1 MQDGGCQGCFQNGK
15 IDGRRSKLD
24 INEMG
29 RYVFLGKVNMNIEE
43 QLLTASIRDTINLG
57 ERAVD
62 KLYSLAERRSNSDDW
77 DGDGA
82 EEYHEAEDVLRY
94 YVEKAFRDVAILA
107 ERLGLPI
114 LRAEISEK
122 MSSFSDLVHIE
133 PVPRDV
139 MMFSP
144 PLQAAN
150 NFFRSMA
157 IMTEG
162 REITGLRVFEQILEN
177 TGKII
182 AARGLTPDR
191 ETAVSDAVLE
201 VLKFAFPDATK
212 TVNIPKSLKTY
223 KPDIGVKSLL
233 AAAEYKYANTKEKAK
248 SVLDGIYADM
258 RGYYSKYEW
267 RNFYAVIYQ
276 TETFYTQKDVER
288 EFQLVRADLNWRPV
302 VVFGKG
308 GR

>member
-1 MQDGGCQGCFQNGK
+1 MD
-15 IDGRRSKLD
+15 
-24 INEMG
+24 
-29 RYVFLGKVNMNIEE
+29 VEE
-43 QLLTASIRDTINLG
+43 QLLTASIRNTINLG

-62 KLYSLAERRSNSDDW
+62 KLYSLAERRSSDADY
-77 DGDGA
+77 DGDHADEHSEA
-82 EEYHEAEDVLRY
+82 EEVLKY
-94 YVEKAFRDVAILA
+94 YVEKAFRDVGILA

-114 LRAEISEK
+114 LRAEIVEK
-122 MSSFSDLVHIE
+122 MKSFSDLVQIE

-150 NFFRSMA
+150 NFFRSMSV
-157 IMTEG
+157 MTEG
-162 REITGLRVFEQILEN
+162 REITGLGVFEQILEN

-182 AARGLTPDR
+182 ASRNLAPEK

-201 VLKFAFPDATK
+201 VMKFAFPEATK
-212 TVNIPKSLKTY
+212 TIDMPKSLKTY
-223 KPDIGVKSLL
+223 KPDIGVRPLM

-248 SVLDGIYADM
+248 NVLDGIYADM
-258 RGYYSKYEW
+258 HGYSGSSEW
-267 RNFYAVIYQ
+267 RTFYAVIYQ

-288 EFQLVRADLNWRPV
+288 EFQLVRANLNWRPI

-308 GR
+308 RS